1 MKISDI
7 LDRIWKGPADN
18 FSAMMTAVVAMYAR
32 TRRHLYPVRNVI
44 TIKGACGPAAKVVIA
59 SGMNGP
65 GTRPNT
71 NDVRS

>member
-32 TRRHLYPVRNVI
+32 TRRHP
-44 TIKGACGPAAKVVIA
+44 KSDPAPYMKMLKKQFPKAKPLDMRRAIEKA
-59 SGMNGP
+59 
-65 GTRPNT
+65 
-71 NDVRS
+71 DI